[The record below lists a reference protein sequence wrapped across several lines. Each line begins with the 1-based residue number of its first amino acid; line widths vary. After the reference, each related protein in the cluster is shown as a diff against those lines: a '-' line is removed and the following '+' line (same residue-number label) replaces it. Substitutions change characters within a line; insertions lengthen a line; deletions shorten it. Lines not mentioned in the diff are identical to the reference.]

1 MGELLGKVELLK
13 KFIQLLETSKP
24 VKVQGR
30 WFGIY
35 EGDIV
40 MFAYKNSD
48 NYAEMIDEP
57 DTDKPLGMP
66 QDIRFWL
73 EMAEKAEKE
82 DVFKEEIEYAK
93 VLAKLSDHEYG
104 LYHEWVDKI
113 EYQKLGSKTVIAF
126 VTLYNGWEFVG
137 KAHALDVTK
146 FEMHIG
152 KTYALKDALNQLD
165 GLAGFHKHIREKG

>member
-1 MGELLGKVELLK
+1 MSKALNSIRFMGVKETEEHYEVNLKVNNELHKVGVAK
-13 KFIQLLETSKP
+13 KFVDEAQDNRCR
-24 VKVQGR
+24 VKVTSLVVLMAITKLTKGV
-30 WFGIY
+30 FSGA
-35 EGDIV
+35 D
-40 MFAYKNSD
+40 
-48 NYAEMIDEP
+48 DEP
-57 DTDKPLGMP
+57 EVPD
-66 QDIRFWL
+66 W
-73 EMAEKAEKE
+73 
-82 DVFKEEIEYAK
+82 VIENAK
-93 VLAKLSDHEYG
+93 IISKLSEHERD
-104 LYHEWVDKI
+104 LYTTWIQSV